1 MECEVET
8 EVNKIEVERNVRRC
22 AALLVV
28 TAGLALGACA
38 GEWAFENAKLS
49 PDKATGREADG
60 RLEMSLPSK
69 RACAWWESEFP
80 VTPGKGARFTATAEI
95 ALGAGEASPY
105 NDVMLFVTWYDPA
118 RGNRKGV
125 RFYQRDFMRYTDG
138 RAACPQAAVRTF
150 DDTFAVPSDC
160 NTVRVEFIAKWHK
173 MDVKIRDVRVETIE
187 APKPR
192 KVRCVVG
199 NPHERRPKSWD
210 DPEAVVKG
218 RLKQIE
224 DCLTNIFAHVEHPDI
239 ILFSEVFADTGT
251 PCPERTAERIP
262 GGPSFA
268 LAARYAVKYRCN
280 IAMNVRE
287 RTDAGTFHNSTF
299 VVDRAGRH
307 VGTYRKT
314 TLTSGEY
321 MAGLLPGDDFG
332 VFDLDFGRVGCLTC
346 WDHWFSETAKYLRRK
361 GAELLLF
368 PLAGCA
374 PDHVDITFPARGI
387 DIGIPTLVSMRQGH
401 LPNGIIDRDGT
412 WLVKTFEDGGFAW
425 ADLDLNERK
434 RTFWL
439 SVGPGAG
446 DPYELY
452 IDESRPELYE
462 KQDLRRPR
470 R

>member
-1 MECEVET
+1 MKT
-8 EVNKIEVERNVRRC
+8 EVGKIEVKRDVRRYAVLLAVAAAC
-22 AALLVV
+22 A
-28 TAGLALGACA
+28 GACA
-38 GEWAFENAKLS
+38 GEWAFANAKLS
-49 PDKATGREADG
+49 PDPATGREVDG

-69 RACAWWESEFP
+69 RACAWWEKEFP
-80 VTPGKGARFTATAEI
+80 VTPGKGVRFTATAEI
-95 ALGAGEASPY
+95 ALGAGEAAPY

-118 RGNRKGV
+118 RGNRKGA
-125 RFYQRDFMRYTDG
+125 RFYQRDFMRYTDKG
-138 RAACPQAAVRTF
+138 NVRAF
-150 DDTFAVPSDC
+150 DDTFAVPGDC

-173 MDVKIRDVRVETIE
+173 MDVKIRDVRVETVD

-199 NPHERRPKSWD
+199 NPHEKRPKSWD

-280 IAMNVRE
+280 IAMNIRE

-299 VVDRAGRH
+299 IVDREGKH

-374 PDHVDITFPARGI
+374 PDHVELTFPARGI

-452 IDESRPELYE
+452 LDESRPELYE

>member
-1 MECEVET
+1 MKVQSIVACLAVG
-8 EVNKIEVERNVRRC
+8 
-22 AALLVV
+22 AALF
-28 TAGLALGACA
+28 AGSASA

-49 PDKATGREADG
+49 PDKATGRAVDG

-69 RACAWWESEFP
+69 RACAWWEREFP

-95 ALGAGEASPY
+95 ALGAGEVSPY

-118 RGNRKGV
+118 RGNRKGA
-125 RFYQRDFMRYTDG
+125 RFYQRDFMRYTDKG
-138 RAACPQAAVRTF
+138 NVRVF
-150 DDTFAVPSDC
+150 DDTFAVPGDC

-173 MDVKIRDVRVETIE
+173 MDVKIRDVRVETVD

-199 NPHERRPKSWD
+199 NPHEKRPKSWD

-239 ILFSEVFADTGT
+239 ILFSEVFADTGS

-299 VVDRAGRH
+299 IVDR
-307 VGTYRKT
+307 
-314 TLTSGEY
+314 EY

-374 PDHVDITFPARGI
+374 PDHVDLTFPARGI
-387 DIGIPTLVSMRQGH
+387 DIGIPTLVSMRQGQ

-439 SVGPGAG
+439 SVGAGAG

>member
-1 MECEVET
+1 MKT
-8 EVNKIEVERNVRRC
+8 EVGKIEVKRDVRRYAVLLAVAAAC
-22 AALLVV
+22 A
-28 TAGLALGACA
+28 GACA
-38 GEWAFENAKLS
+38 GEWAFANAKLS
-49 PDKATGREADG
+49 PDPATGREVDG

-69 RACAWWESEFP
+69 RTCAWWEKEFP
-80 VTPGKGARFTATAEI
+80 VTPGKGTRFTATAEI
-95 ALGAGEASPY
+95 ALGAGEAAPY
-105 NDVMLFVTWYDPA
+105 NDVMLFVTWYDPT
-118 RGNRKGV
+118 RGNRKGA
-125 RFYQRDFMRYTDG
+125 RFYQRDFMRYTDKG
-138 RAACPQAAVRTF
+138 NVRVF
-150 DDTFAVPSDC
+150 DDTFAVPGDC

-173 MDVKIRDVRVETIE
+173 MDVKIRDVRVETVD

-199 NPHERRPKSWD
+199 NPHEKRPKSWD

-239 ILFSEVFADTGT
+239 ILFSEVFADTGS

-299 VVDRAGRH
+299 IVDRTGRH

-374 PDHVDITFPARGI
+374 PDHV
-387 DIGIPTLVSMRQGH
+387 
-401 LPNGIIDRDGT
+401 
-412 WLVKTFEDGGFAW
+412 TFEDGGFAW

>member
-1 MECEVET
+1 M
-8 EVNKIEVERNVRRC
+8 KIAIAIGV
-22 AALLVV
+22 AAVLLQ
-28 TAGLALGACA
+28 TLADG
-38 GEWAFENAKLS
+38 WTFENAPLA
-49 PDKATGREADG
+49 PDPATGRKAEE

-69 RACAWWESEFP
+69 RTCAWWENSFP

-95 ALGAGEASPY
+95 VLDAGEASPF
-105 NDVMLFVTWYDPA
+105 NDVMMYVTWYDPKK
-118 RGNRKGV
+118 GNRKGV
-125 RFYQRDFMRYTDG
+125 RFLQRDFMRYTDKEN
-138 RAACPQAAVRTF
+138 VRVF
-150 DDTFAVPSDC
+150 DDTFAVPGDC

-173 MDVKIRDVRVETIE
+173 MDVKIRNVRVETVD

-199 NPHERRPKSWD
+199 NPHEKRPKSWNA
-210 DPEAVVKG
+210 PEAVVQS

-224 DCLTNIFAHVEHPDI
+224 NCLTNIFAPVEKPDI

-268 LAARYAVKYRCN
+268 LATRYAAQYRCH

-287 RTDAGTFHNSTF
+287 RTDEGTFHNSTF
-299 VVDRAGRH
+299 IVDRAGRH
-307 VGTYRKT
+307 VGTYRKA

-321 MAGLLPGDDFG
+321 MAGILPGDDFG

-346 WDHWFSETAKYLRRK
+346 WDNWFSETAKFLRRK

-374 PDHVDITFPARGI
+374 ADHMDITFPARGI
-387 DIGIPTLVSMRQGH
+387 DVGIPTLVAMRQGH

-425 ADLDLNERK
+425 ADLDLNDRK

-452 IDESRPELYE
+452 LDESRPELYE
-462 KQDLRRPR
+462 KQALRRPR

>member
-1 MECEVET
+1 M
-8 EVNKIEVERNVRRC
+8 K
-22 AALLVV
+22 AKMMVV
-28 TAGLALGACA
+28 VAGLALGACA

-49 PDKATGREADG
+49 PDPATGREVDG
-60 RLEMSLPSK
+60 QLEMSLPSK
-69 RACAWWESEFP
+69 RACAWWEKEFS
-80 VTPGKGARFTATAEI
+80 VTPGKGVRFTATAEI
-95 ALGAGEASPY
+95 ALGPGEASPY

-118 RGNRKGV
+118 RGNRKGA

-138 RAACPQAAVRTF
+138 RAAFPQAAVRVF
-150 DDTFAVPSDC
+150 DDTFAVPGDC

-173 MDVKIRDVRVETIE
+173 MDVKIRDVRVETVD
-187 APKPR
+187 ALKPR

-199 NPHERRPKSWD
+199 NPYERRPKSWD

-239 ILFSEVFADTGT
+239 ILFSEVFADTGS

-268 LAARYAVKYRCN
+268 LAARYAVKYHCN

-299 VVDRAGRH
+299 IVDRAGRH
-307 VGTYRKT
+307 VGTYRKV

-321 MAGLLPGDDFG
+321 QMGLLPGDDFG

-374 PDHVDITFPARGI
+374 PDHVELTFPARGI
-387 DIGIPTLVSMRQGH
+387 DIGIPTLVSMRQGY

-452 IDESRPELYE
+452 LDESRPELYE

>member
-1 MECEVET
+1 MK
-8 EVNKIEVERNVRRC
+8 KILMVALVA
-22 AALLVV
+22 AALAAV
-28 TAGLALGACA
+28 AD
-38 GEWAFENAKLS
+38 EWAFATAPLA
-49 PDKATGREADG
+49 PDKATGRAVDG
-60 RLEMSLPSK
+60 RLKMSLPSK
-69 RACAWWESEFP
+69 RACAWWEREFP
-80 VTPGKGARFTATAEI
+80 VTPGKGARFVATAEI
-95 ALGAGEASPY
+95 ALGPGEAAPF
-105 NDVMLFVTWYDPA
+105 NDVMMFVTWYDPK

-125 RFYQRDFMRYTDG
+125 KFYQRDFMRYTDQG
-138 RAACPQAAVRTF
+138 GARVF
-150 DDTFAVPSDC
+150 DDTFAVPENC
-160 NTVRVEFIAKWHK
+160 NTVRVETV
-173 MDVKIRDVRVETIE
+173 D

-199 NPHERRPKSWD
+199 NPHEKRPKSWD
-210 DPEAVVKG
+210 DPGAVVKG

-224 DCLTNIFAHVEHPDI
+224 DCLTNIFAHVEKPDI
-239 ILFSEVFADTGT
+239 ILFSAVFADTGT

-268 LAARYAVKYRCN
+268 LAARYAAKYRCYV
-280 IAMNVRE
+280 AMNVRE
-287 RTDAGTFHNSTF
+287 RTDAGTFHNATF
-299 VVDRAGRH
+299 IVDREGKH
-307 VGTYRKT
+307 VGTYRKV

-321 MAGLLPGDDFG
+321 MAGILPGDDFG

-374 PDHVDITFPARGI
+374 PDHVELTFPARGI

-452 IDESRPELYE
+452 LDESRPELYE

>member
-1 MECEVET
+1 M
-8 EVNKIEVERNVRRC
+8 KLMI
-22 AALLVV
+22 ALV
-28 TAGLALGACA
+28 GLALGAVA
-38 GEWAFENAKLS
+38 DEWTFENAKLS
-49 PDKATGREADG
+49 PNPATGRAADG
-60 RLEMSLPSK
+60 RLEISLPSK
-69 RACAWWESEFP
+69 RACAWWEKAFA
-80 VTPGKGARFTATAEI
+80 VTPGKGARFVATAEI
-95 ALGAGEASPY
+95 ALGPGEAAPY
-105 NDVMLFVTWYDPA
+105 NDVMMFVTWYDPA
-118 RGNRKGV
+118 KGNKKGV
-125 RFYQRDFMRYTDG
+125 KFYQRDFMRYTDKG
-138 RAACPQAAVRTF
+138 TLRTF
-150 DDTFAVPSDC
+150 DDTFVVPGDC
-160 NTVRVEFIAKWHK
+160 NTVRVEFIAKWHR
-173 MDVKIRDVRVETIE
+173 MDVTIRDVRVETVD
-187 APKPR
+187 APRPR

-199 NPHERRPKSWD
+199 NPHEKNANWREDGTDTGKKGWE
-210 DPEAVVKG
+210 DPEAVVRS

-224 DCLTNIFAHVEHPDI
+224 NCLTNIFAHVEKPDI

-268 LAARYAVKYRCN
+268 LAARYAAKYRCYV
-280 IAMNVRE
+280 AMNVRE
-287 RTDAGTFHNSTF
+287 RTDEGTFHNSTF
-299 VVDRAGRH
+299 IVDRAGKH
-307 VGTYRKT
+307 VGTYRKV

-321 MAGLLPGDDFG
+321 MAGILPGDDFG

-374 PDHVDITFPARGI
+374 PDHVDLTFPARGI
-387 DIGIPTLVSMRQGH
+387 DIGIPTLVAMRQGH
-401 LPNGIIDRDGT
+401 LPNGIVDRDGT

-452 IDESRPELYE
+452 LDESRPELYE
-462 KQDLRRPR
+462 RQDLRRPR

>member
-1 MECEVET
+1 MKKQSIAKCLAVG
-8 EVNKIEVERNVRRC
+8 VM
-22 AALLVV
+22 LL
-28 TAGLALGACA
+28 TYGACA

-49 PDKATGREADG
+49 PDKATGRAVDG

-69 RACAWWESEFP
+69 RACAWWEREFP

-95 ALGAGEASPY
+95 ALGAGEVSPY

-125 RFYQRDFMRYTDG
+125 RFYQRDFMRYSDG
-138 RAACPQAAVRTF
+138 MAACPQAAVRTF
-150 DDTFAVPSDC
+150 DDTFAVPGDC

-173 MDVKIRDVRVETIE
+173 MDVKIRDVCVETVD

-199 NPHERRPKSWD
+199 NPHEKRPKSWD
-210 DPEAVVKG
+210 DPEAVVNG

-239 ILFSEVFADTGT
+239 ILFSEVFADTGS

-307 VGTYRKT
+307 VGTYRKA

-374 PDHVDITFPARGI
+374 PDPVDITFPARGI

-439 SVGPGAG
+439 SVGAGAG

>member
-1 MECEVET
+1 MKT
-8 EVNKIEVERNVRRC
+8 EVGKIEVKRDVRRYAVLLAVAAAC
-22 AALLVV
+22 A
-28 TAGLALGACA
+28 GACA
-38 GEWAFENAKLS
+38 GEWAFANAKLS
-49 PDKATGREADG
+49 PDPATGREVDG

-69 RACAWWESEFP
+69 RTCAWWEKEFP
-80 VTPGKGARFTATAEI
+80 VTPGKGTRFTATAEI
-95 ALGAGEASPY
+95 ALGAGEAAPY
-105 NDVMLFVTWYDPA
+105 NDVMLFVTWYDPT
-118 RGNRKGV
+118 RGNRKGA
-125 RFYQRDFMRYTDG
+125 RFYQRDFMRYTDKG
-138 RAACPQAAVRTF
+138 NVRVF
-150 DDTFAVPSDC
+150 DDTFAVPGDC

-173 MDVKIRDVRVETIE
+173 MDVKIRDVRVETVD

-199 NPHERRPKSWD
+199 NPHEKRPKSWD

-239 ILFSEVFADTGT
+239 ILFSEVFADTGS

-299 VVDRAGRH
+299 IVDRTGRH

-332 VFDLDFGRVGCLTC
+332 VFDLDFGRVGCLTYTC
-346 WDHWFSETAKYLRRK
+346 AGRARSCCSSRSRAARPTTWTSRSPPAASTSASRRSSRCARDIFPTASSTAT
-361 GAELLLF
+361 G
-368 PLAGCA
+368 
-374 PDHVDITFPARGI
+374 RG
-387 DIGIPTLVSMRQGH
+387 S
-401 LPNGIIDRDGT
+401 
-412 WLVKTFEDGGFAW
+412 
-425 ADLDLNERK
+425 
-434 RTFWL
+434 
-439 SVGPGAG
+439 
-446 DPYELY
+446 
-452 IDESRPELYE
+452 
-462 KQDLRRPR
+462 
-470 R
+470 

>member
-1 MECEVET
+1 M
-8 EVNKIEVERNVRRC
+8 NKIKAKRSAWRYV
-22 AALLVV
+22 ALLVIATNV
-28 TAGLALGACA
+28 CA
-38 GEWAFENAKLS
+38 GEWVFENAKLS
-49 PDKATGREADG
+49 PDKATGREVDG

-69 RACAWWESEFP
+69 RACAWWEKEFP
-80 VTPGKGARFTATAEI
+80 VTPGKGVRFTATAEI
-95 ALGAGEASPY
+95 ALGPGEVSPY

-125 RFYQRDFMRYTDG
+125 RFYQRDFMRYTDKEN
-138 RAACPQAAVRTF
+138 VRTF
-150 DDTFAVPSDC
+150 DDTFAVPGDC

-173 MDVKIRDVRVETIE
+173 MDVKIRDVSVETVD

-199 NPHERRPKSWD
+199 NPHEKRPKSWD

-224 DCLTNIFAHVEHPDI
+224 DCLTNIFANVEHPDI

-262 GGPSFA
+262 GGASFA

-280 IAMNVRE
+280 IAMNIRE

-299 VVDRAGRH
+299 IVDREGRH

-346 WDHWFSETAKYLRRK
+346 WDHWFSET
-361 GAELLLF
+361 
-368 PLAGCA
+368 LAGCA

-434 RTFWL
+434 RTLWL
-439 SVGPGAG
+439 SVGSGAG

-452 IDESRPELYE
+452 LDESRPELYE
-462 KQDLRRPR
+462 KQDLRCPR

>member
-1 MECEVET
+1 
-8 EVNKIEVERNVRRC
+8 
-22 AALLVV
+22 
-28 TAGLALGACA
+28 
-38 GEWAFENAKLS
+38 
-49 PDKATGREADG
+49 
-60 RLEMSLPSK
+60 
-69 RACAWWESEFP
+69 
-80 VTPGKGARFTATAEI
+80 
-95 ALGAGEASPY
+95 
-105 NDVMLFVTWYDPA
+105 MLFVTWYDPT

-125 RFYQRDFMRYTDG
+125 RFYQRDFMRYTDKG
-138 RAACPQAAVRTF
+138 NVRVF
-150 DDTFAVPSDC
+150 DDTLAVPGDC

-173 MDVKIRDVRVETIE
+173 MDVKIRDVRVETVD

-199 NPHERRPKSWD
+199 NPHEKRPKSWD

-239 ILFSEVFADTGT
+239 ILFSEVFADTGS

-299 VVDRAGRH
+299 IVDRTGRH

-374 PDHVDITFPARGI
+374 PDHVELTFPARGI

-452 IDESRPELYE
+452 LDESRPELYE